1 MGYALEIETAA
12 LKIEGTVS
20 PEEYLKFERNSEE
33 KHELIYG
40 EIIAMTGASRKH
52 NIILG
57 NLFSILHRALKG
69 RHCRVYMNDLR
80 VRIKSMDLYT
90 YPDIV
95 ITCGEEDFED
105 SHKDTLQNP
114 KCIIEILSDSTEKYD
129 RGEKFNHYR
138 KIESLEEYI
147 LVSQDFHTV
156 ESFIKKNENSWLFS
170 AQEGLDRF
178 FEIRTCD
185 MKISLQDIY
194 DASDD

>member
-1 MGYALEIETAA
+1 MGYALKKETA
-12 LKIEGTVS
+12 VS

-40 EIIAMTGASRKH
+40 EIVAMTGASRKH

-69 RHCRVYMNDLR
+69 KACRVYMNDLR

-105 SHKDTLQNP
+105 SYKDTLQNP

-147 LVSQDFHTV
+147 LVAQDSHVV
-156 ESFIKKNENSWLFS
+156 ESFIKKNENSWIFS
-170 AQEGLDRF
+170 AQEGLGQSL
-178 FEIRTCD
+178 EIRTCE

-194 DASDD
+194 DSSDD

>member
-1 MGYALEIETAA
+1 MGYALKKET
-12 LKIEGTVS
+12 IVS

-40 EIIAMTGASRKH
+40 EIVVMTGASRKH

-69 RHCRVYMNDLR
+69 KTCRVYMNDLR

-147 LVSQDFHTV
+147 LVSLDSHIV
-156 ESFIKKNENSWLFS
+156 ESFIKKNENSWIFT
-170 AQEGLDRF
+170 AQEGLDQHL
-178 FEIRTCD
+178 EIRTCD
-185 MKISLQDIY
+185 IKISLSDIY